1 MKFLSHKKLKIFID
15 KTLINSLK
23 NEKEK
28 IEFILGFCQN
38 SLNYQEA
45 LEICLYFL
53 KKNESTEINSA
64 AFVGLTYIIARFQKI
79 ELKAIL
85 PFITKYLKH
94 SSIGSDLWMDARS
107 LLGNI
112 VTMIPKLRI
121 QIIPLLKKYYSVHLK
136 TPSIIEYI
144 MTKNK
149 PKNQIKLEKMLKL
162 YVNNLKRQKI
172 KLNVSSFQKST

>member
-1 MKFLSHKKLKIFID
+1 MPLLFENLKSTNEKILNATNLTLFSIVICIPRLERKVYLEYFKNNLKFLSHKKLKIFID

-112 VTMIPKLRI
+112 VTMIP
-121 QIIPLLKKYYSVHLK
+121 
-136 TPSIIEYI
+136 
-144 MTKNK
+144 
-149 PKNQIKLEKMLKL
+149 
-162 YVNNLKRQKI
+162 
-172 KLNVSSFQKST
+172 F